1 MANTK
6 VAILMLM
13 GLGAATFGASYGVS
27 LWLGASTGAAAAD
40 IAQEVVVPDGEK
52 TDADADADAEVAT
65 AHLGE
70 KHLMALVRQ
79 VRAKLDDCRQRE
91 KDLEAHQR
99 RLQVARDDLRKEA
112 QHMETLRARLA
123 AAASKLKETRAALEK
138 TRLDVSSDEQRNLRH
153 TAEIYDTMDAEAA
166 ADIVTS
172 MCGNEQEDDA
182 AKILHFM
189 KERSVA
195 KLLAAIDDRNLVANL
210 CQKLKRIR
218 EPEQG
223 G

>member
-6 VAILMLM
+6 IAILILM

-27 LWLGASTGAAAAD
+27 LWLGASTGTAAAD
-40 IAQEVVVPDGEK
+40 VAQGV
-52 TDADADADAEVAT
+52 ADAVDARDAADDDVPEMAT

-70 KHLMALVRQ
+70 KHLMALVQQ
-79 VRAKLDDCRQRE
+79 VRSKLDECRQHE

-99 RLQVARDDLRKEA
+99 RLQVAREDLRKEA
-112 QHMETLRARLA
+112 QHLETLRARLA
-123 AAASKLKETRAALEK
+123 SAAARLKESRTALED
-138 TRLDVSSDEQRNLRH
+138 TRLAVQADEQRNLKH
-153 TAEIYDTMDAEAA
+153 TAEIYDVMEAEAA
-166 ADIVTS
+166 AQIIEN
-172 MCGNEQEDDA
+172 MCKNQQHDDA

-189 KERSVA
+189 KERSVG
-195 KLLAAIDDRNLVANL
+195 KLLAAISDPNLVADL
-210 CQKLKRIR
+210 CQKMKRIR